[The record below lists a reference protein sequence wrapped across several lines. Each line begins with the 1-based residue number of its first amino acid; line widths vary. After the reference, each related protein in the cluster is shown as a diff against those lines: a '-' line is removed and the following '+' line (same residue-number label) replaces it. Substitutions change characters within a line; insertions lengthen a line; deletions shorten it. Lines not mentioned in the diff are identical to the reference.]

1 VQPLGTGDRDSWKS
15 ALFDAA
21 RRLPAAP
28 AGALVFLE
36 DRQDLTIELG
46 DGSERLAFA
55 CTRTHGL
62 AVRGPFGHPV
72 AMHLSAPDPRDAL
85 RLADAIVSG
94 SRQPSHPVEAER
106 AARRPEDL
114 PAPLALED
122 GSDLLRLAV
131 RETKRLHPSA
141 VMEARWVEFD
151 QSVMVASAG
160 GETSEDRRRGRR
172 IRLEARIVVGGRPV
186 EAVGEAVGLDLDA
199 ARVRAVVSGMVRRL
213 NAQAGA
219 HPVSP
224 GQLPVVFAPGVAG
237 VLVHEIVGHSAE
249 GDVSLGRGSW
259 LGRFAEGDLVA
270 APALSVIDDPRRGRG
285 SWRID
290 DEGQP
295 ARPVGLIRNG
305 TKVGIL
311 SDLQC
316 AQRTGRRSNGHGRRS
331 SFREPVLP
339 RMGCTFIAAGPYL
352 PEQLL
357 EGVEDGIYVR
367 RMEAAS
373 TDPWTGRAVFRVT
386 DADRIQRGRL
396 TTALLPHVLRVDG
409 KRMLLGIDR
418 IADDLTFDTCVGSC
432 VRDGQPLSISVGAP
446 TIRTGL
452 ISVSS

>member
-1 VQPLGTGDRDSWKS
+1 MQSPGTSGQLPWKQ
-15 ALFDAA
+15 ALCDAA

-28 AGALVFLE
+28 AGALAFRE
-36 DRQDLTIELG
+36 DRQDLTLEL
-46 DGSERLAFA
+46 SEGAERPVFA

-72 AMHLSAPDPRDAL
+72 ALHLGDPDPQDAL

-94 SRQPSHPVEAER
+94 SRQPHPGGSDR
-106 AARRPEDL
+106 NQPRQGDL
-114 PAPLALED
+114 PEPLALE
-122 GSDLLRLAV
+122 GAADLLRLAV
-131 RETKRLHPSA
+131 CETKKLHPSVEIQA
-141 VMEARWVEFD
+141 HWVEFD
-151 QSVMVASAG
+151 QAIMVAPAG
-160 GETSEDRRRGRR
+160 GDLSEDRRRGRR
-172 IRLEARIVVGGRPV
+172 IRLEARIVVGDRPV
-186 EAVGEAVGLDLDA
+186 AAVGEAVGLDLDA
-199 ARVRAVVSGMVRRL
+199 AAVQTLVGRLVQRL
-213 NAQAGA
+213 NAQARA
-219 HPVSP
+219 HAVLP
-224 GQLPVVFAPGVAG
+224 GQLPIVFAPGVAG
-237 VLVHEIVGHSAE
+237 VLVHEIVGHALE

-285 SWRID
+285 AWRID

-295 ARPVGLIRNG
+295 ARPAGLIRNG
-305 TKVGIL
+305 VLAGIL

-316 AQRTGRRSNGHGRRS
+316 GQQTGHRSNGHGRRS
-331 SFREPVLP
+331 SYREPVMP
-339 RMGCTFIAAGPYL
+339 RMGCTFIAAGRYR

-357 EGVEDGIYVR
+357 DGVDDGIYVR
-367 RMEAAS
+367 RMESAS

-386 DADRIQRGRL
+386 DADRIHRGRL
-396 TTALLPHVLRVDG
+396 TSALLPHVLRIDAKETLV
-409 KRMLLGIDR
+409 GIDR